1 MTDGAQKSFNLEQL
15 LLNQT
20 TSNSDLGL
28 VLAIQVKW
36 FRVKVVC
43 EKGPSIILSMAIRLQ
58 DHKGHWKIYCN
69 LRCLDGKKSTYGLI
83 GKP

>member
-36 FRVKVVC
+36 FRVKVVS
-43 EKGPSIILSMAIRLQ
+43 EKGPSIISSMAIPLQ
-58 DHKGHWKIYCN
+58 DHKDHWKIYCN
-69 LRCLDGKKSTYGLI
+69 LRC
-83 GKP
+83 